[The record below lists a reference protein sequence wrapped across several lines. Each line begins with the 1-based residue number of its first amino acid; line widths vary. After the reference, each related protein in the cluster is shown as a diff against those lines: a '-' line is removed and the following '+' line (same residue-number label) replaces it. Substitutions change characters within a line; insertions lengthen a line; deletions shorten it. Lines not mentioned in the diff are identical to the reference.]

1 MRSSVPRYAIR
12 PVWQAAQ
19 VKPSSSTGR
28 PLVGSTALI
37 RASPTGSASGL
48 RYSEECSWVTVAG
61 SRSAIRG
68 IFGPWYGPVATT
80 TWSAVSVPAVVA
92 SSNAPDTARRSRV
105 TRTPSASGG
114 RTNAAYSSMYRM
126 ISARFMNPSGSG
138 PR

>member
-1 MRSSVPRYAIR
+1 
-12 PVWQAAQ
+12 
-19 VKPSSSTGR
+19 
-28 PLVGSTALI
+28 
-37 RASPTGSASGL
+37 
-48 RYSEECSWVTVAG
+48 VTVAG

-138 PR
+138 PRYGKPGRRHCQFGVTRKKLSQRRSRHSYATRSASSTMCRMPRSRRW